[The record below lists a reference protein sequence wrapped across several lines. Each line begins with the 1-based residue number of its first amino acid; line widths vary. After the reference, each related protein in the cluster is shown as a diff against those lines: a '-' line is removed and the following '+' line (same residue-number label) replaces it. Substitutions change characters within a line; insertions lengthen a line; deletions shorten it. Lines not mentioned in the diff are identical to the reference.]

1 MSHPSQV
8 LFRGAKPLPMRPA
21 VDPYAGSEK
30 LMTRALQWHSER
42 GPMQQH
48 GQLHVRAS
56 YRYYGELLARAQ
68 ATGMRT
74 PEAARQRFFA

>member
-1 MSHPSQV
+1 MRHPSQV
-8 LFRGAKPLPMRPA
+8 LFADAKPFPMLPA

-30 LMTRALQWHSER
+30 LLTRALQLPSER
-42 GPMQQH
+42 GPIQHH
-48 GQLHVRAS
+48 GQLHDRAS

-68 ATGMRT
+68 ATGMRL